1 MCRWL
6 AYSGPPILLEHLL
19 FDGENSLIRQ
29 SLSSRMGR
37 AVTNGDGFGI
47 GWYGSRPIPGQ
58 YRDTFPAWNDANL
71 RSLAEQIES
80 PLFFAHVRAS
90 TCTSTARVNCHPFRH
105 GPWLFMHNGQI
116 GDYLKIRRDI
126 DHSIAPEFYPYR
138 EGSTDTEA
146 LFYLALA
153 HGLADD
159 PLAAMAATIADVE
172 GMMTAGGCTSAFRMT
187 VATSDGARIIAYRYS
202 SDRDSPS
209 LYTIRGKAL
218 AKRIGDADLA
228 ERVGRDAVL
237 VLSEPLDED
246 TADWT
251 EVPDGH
257 MLIAQDGD
265 ITLTP
270 LAL

>member
-6 AYSGPPILLEHLL
+6 AYAGPPILLERLL
-19 FDGENSLIRQ
+19 FEAENSLIEQ

-47 GWYGSRPIPGQ
+47 GWYGGRAIPGQ
-58 YRDTFPAWNDANL
+58 YRDIFPAWNDANL

-90 TCTSTARVNCHPFRH
+90 TGTSTARVNCHPFRH

-116 GDYLKIRRDI
+116 GDYLKIRREI

-153 HGLADD
+153 HGLATD
-159 PLAAMAATIADVE
+159 PLAAITATIADVE
-172 GMMTAGGCTSAFRMT
+172 GMMAAGDCTSAFRMT
-187 VATSDGARIIAYRYS
+187 VAASDGTRIIAYRYS
-202 SDRDSPS
+202 SDNDSPS

-218 AKRIGDADLA
+218 AERIGGDDLA
-228 ERVGRDAVL
+228 KQTGGDAVL

-246 TADWT
+246 TDDWT

-257 MLIAQDGD
+257 MLIAQDGN

-270 LAL
+270 IPL